1 MRKTGITTVL
11 RAAAFAVVASLPA
24 ASWAADLKIGF
35 SAPATTLDPQF
46 HNASQNIAVSRN
58 MFDTLVQMDPDSQIV
73 PALAESWRLVDD
85 TTWEFKLRPAKFSD
99 GSAVT
104 AEDVVW
110 SLDRPATIPNS
121 PSSFTIYTRP
131 VVEKKIID
139 EQTVQLKT
147 AAPYPLLLADLTNVF
162 IVSKKATEGLTS
174 DKFVTGQG
182 VVGSGPYKF
191 KSYTPDDRVIM
202 TANENYWGDK
212 PAWDTV
218 EIRFLPND
226 SSRLSALL
234 SGEVDA
240 IENIPTPD
248 LEAVKNN
255 KNLVVGEK
263 MSHRL
268 IFLFLDS
275 GRDETPGV
283 SAADGSPLKAN
294 PFKDVRVRK
303 AVNLAIDREA
313 IASRLMQGLAF
324 PTNNIVTETMQ
335 GYVPGIKP
343 SYDPEQAKKL
353 LAEAG
358 YDKGFR
364 LVLASPNNRLINDA
378 KVAQALAQMLTRVG
392 IRTSVDAVPFAVI
405 NTRGN
410 KGEFSSVMMGWGAQ
424 TAEASSP
431 IRAMIACTNKEK
443 GWGPVNW
450 GNYCNPNL
458 DAVTAKALNTMDD
471 AARSKLLQD
480 ATQIVHDD
488 VAIVPLYFQANT
500 WAAKPGITIT
510 PRMDERTSALMFTPA
525 K

>member
-1 MRKTGITTVL
+1 MRKTGITIVL
-11 RAAAFAVVASLPA
+11 RAAAFASLA
-24 ASWAADLKIGF
+24 ALPVTSWATDLKIGF
-35 SAPATTLDPQF
+35 SAAATTMDPHF

-58 MFDTLVQMDPDSQIV
+58 MFDTLVQMNPDSRIV

-99 GSAVT
+99 GSPVT
-104 AEDVVW
+104 AADVAW
-110 SLDRPATIPNS
+110 SIDRPATIQNS

-131 VVEKKIID
+131 IVEKKIID
-139 EQTVQLKT
+139 DQTIQLKT
-147 AAPYPLLLADLTNVF
+147 ATPYPLLLADLTNLF
-162 IVSKKATEGLTS
+162 IVSKKATDGLTS
-174 DKFVTGQG
+174 DKFVTGNG
-182 VVGSGPYKF
+182 VVGSGPFTF

-202 TANENYWGDK
+202 TANPNYWGGK
-212 PAWDTV
+212 TPWDNV

-226 SSRLSALL
+226 SARLSALL
-234 SGEVDA
+234 SGDVDA

-283 SAADGSPLKAN
+283 TAADGSPLKTN
-294 PFKDVRVRK
+294 PFKDLRVRR

-324 PTNNIVTETMQ
+324 PTNNLVTDTMQ
-335 GYVPGIKP
+335 GFVPGIKA

-431 IRAMIACTNKEK
+431 IRAMIACSDKAK

-450 GNYCNPNL
+450 GNYCNPAL
-458 DAVTAKALNTMDD
+458 DAVTAKALATMDD
-471 AARSKLLQD
+471 AARTKLLQE
-480 ATQIVHDD
+480 ASQIVHDD

-500 WAAKPGITIT
+500 WAARPGIAIT
-510 PRMDERTSALMFTPA
+510 PRMDERTTALMFTPA